1 MSPIAYYISFAISIV
16 SLVVIARRNR
26 QLEPI
31 CKILA
36 WVVMT
41 LFAGLRVGPGRDYM
55 IYINGYTD
63 PLGSNASFFEMS
75 WKLFNFVC
83 RDLIGLSTHA
93 WLMLVAG
100 ITYAIVMWGMKRWR
114 IDWTIGLIVYILIYR
129 GYFETFNTV
138 RQSLAVSIGFVAL
151 SYLPERR
158 YWTFLGLLCGALL
171 AHMSAIFLILAWP
184 ITSIRWS
191 RWLLGGG
198 LLLTFILSSNLLTW
212 GIAFLSHILPERYGF
227 YLNVVD
233 YMTVQTTGTYQYLLL
248 LLGGLCLYILSPKV
262 YDTDKRLYAMAVLL
276 IVAIYVYNIFQIFE
290 PALRLMLYF
299 FCAIFAFFPH
309 LLAQPPRF
317 GVRPWGMIVLGG
329 FVLFMLKDITDPNE
343 SYSSYQT
350 IFDKTM
356 PIPTVKK

>member
-1 MSPIAYYISFAISIV
+1 MSSLAYYLTFALIIVCLIYIS
-16 SLVVIARRNR
+16 RRNR

-31 CKILA
+31 CKVLA

-41 LFAGLRVGPGRDYM
+41 LFAGLRVGLGRDYM

-100 ITYAIVMWGMKRWR
+100 VTYALVMWGMKRWR
-114 IDWTIGLIVYILIYR
+114 IDWTIGLIVYILLYR

-158 YWTFLGLLCGALL
+158 YWTFIGLLGGAML
-171 AHMSAIFLILAWP
+171 AHMSAIFLVLAWP

-198 LLLTFILSSNLLTW
+198 LLLTFVLSSHLLLW
-212 GIAFLSHILPERYGF
+212 LVSLLSYILPQRYGF
-227 YLNVVD
+227 YLNVAD
-233 YMTVQTTGTYQYLLL
+233 YTTVQTTGTYQYLLL
-248 LLGGLCLYILSPKV
+248 MLGGLCLYILSPKL
-262 YDTDKRLYAMAVLL
+262 YDTDRRLYTMAVLL
-276 IVAIYVYNIFQIFE
+276 IVAVYVYNVFQIFE

-299 FCAIFAFFPH
+299 FCTIFA
-309 LLAQPPRF
+309 LLPSLLTQPPKY
-317 GVRPWGMIVLGG
+317 GVRPWGLAVLGL
-329 FVLFMLKDITDPNE
+329 FVLFMLKDMTDPNE

-350 IFDKTM
+350 VLDQTM